1 MAVELF
7 SECDQIRDTCADIKI
22 DKCIIFNL
30 NINFTNSNKRRINLN
45 TKLVPVSVDW
55 PPI

>member
-7 SECDQIRDTCADIKI
+7 SECDQISDTCADIKI